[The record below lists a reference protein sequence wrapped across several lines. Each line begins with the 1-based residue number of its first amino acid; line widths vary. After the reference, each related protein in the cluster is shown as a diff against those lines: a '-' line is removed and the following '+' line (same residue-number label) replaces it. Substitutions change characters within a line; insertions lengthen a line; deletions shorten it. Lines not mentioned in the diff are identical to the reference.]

1 VRHRL
6 IDWVDAKCALWGIS
20 MRRIYIKQHQY
31 HLHWPESVWGR
42 IQDGVPPSE
51 FTEQRFLEVHEGD
64 ALEIARLLP
73 RLTDAQRTT
82 LLVHYVMPGLVKE
95 KLHRMRKSR
104 EAHYEALAWVHR
116 KLANAVEHGYPDKVR
131 ADPVR
136 ACG

>member
-1 VRHRL
+1 
-6 IDWVDAKCALWGIS
+6 